1 MTNKEPAIII
11 PVFNEEKTIGNVLK
25 KIKNKGSVFVIDD
38 NSTDNSHD
46 IISKYE
52 VNLIKNHS
60 NIGYSKTIQRGI
72 KIVKRNGYKYA
83 ITFDSDGE
91 HNIEDIEKITLLLK
105 NNYSLVVGSRN
116 KKNRNIEIFASILT
130 NFFIGIKDPF
140 CGLKGYDLSKITF
153 QNPYLQLEM
162 EDTNTYLMIFYIKK
176 NLSFFN
182 LNINVKRTSKRKN
195 SRFGD
200 GFFSEVKL
208 VKSFFY
214 WL

>member
-1 MTNKEPAIII
+1 MKKLVSLIIG
-11 PVFNEEKTIGNVLK
+11 F
-25 KIKNKGSVFVIDD
+25 
-38 NSTDNSHD
+38 
-46 IISKYE
+46 
-52 VNLIKNHS
+52 
-60 NIGYSKTIQRGI
+60 
-72 KIVKRNGYKYA
+72 
-83 ITFDSDGE
+83 
-91 HNIEDIEKITLLLK
+91 LLK

-208 VKSFFY
+208 AKSFFY

>member
-1 MTNKEPAIII
+1 MTNLKIEKINRDDISVLRPCPRDCLPANNIDLILNKKALKDYKKENNFLYMTNKEPAIII

-140 CGLKGYDLSKITF
+140 
-153 QNPYLQLEM
+153 
-162 EDTNTYLMIFYIKK
+162 
-176 NLSFFN
+176 
-182 LNINVKRTSKRKN
+182 V
-195 SRFGD
+195 
-200 GFFSEVKL
+200 V
-208 VKSFFY
+208 
-214 WL
+214 

>member
-11 PVFNEEKTIGNVLK
+11 PVFNEEKTIGNLLK
-25 KIKNKGSVFVIDD
+25 NIKNKGSIFVIDD
-38 NSTDNSHD
+38 NSTDNSYN

-52 VNLIKNHS
+52 VNLIKNRS

-72 KIVKRNGYKYA
+72 KIVKTNGYKYA

-105 NNYSLVVGSRN
+105 NNYALVVGSRN
-116 KKNRNIEIFASILT
+116 KKNRNIEILASILT

-162 EDTNTYLMIFYIKK
+162 EDINTYLMIFYIKK
-176 NLSFFN
+176 NLSFSNF
-182 LNINVKRTSKRKN
+182 NINVKKSSKRKN

-208 VKSFFY
+208 AKSFFY

>member
-182 LNINVKRTSKRKN
+182 LNINGKRTSKSKN

-208 VKSFFY
+208 AKSFFY

>member
-11 PVFNEEKTIGNVLK
+11 PVFNEEKTIGNLLK
-25 KIKNKGSVFVIDD
+25 NIKNKGSVFVIDD
-38 NSTDNSHD
+38 NSTDNSHN

-52 VNLIKNHS
+52 VNLIKNRS

-72 KIVKRNGYKYA
+72 KIVKTNGYKYA

-105 NNYSLVVGSRN
+105 NNYALVVGSRN
-116 KKNRNIEIFASILT
+116 KKNRNIEILASILT

-140 CGLKGYDLSKITF
+140 CGLKGYDLSKITL

-162 EDTNTYLMIFYIKK
+162 EDINTYLMIFYIKK
-176 NLSFFN
+176 NLSFSNF
-182 LNINVKRTSKRKN
+182 NINVKKSSKRKN

-208 VKSFFY
+208 AKSFFY